1 MAERL
6 GLLFSDGSILV
17 LPDGTDLRAAWVEA
31 AEHDAG
37 DPTPGT
43 QVVRLSIEIIDHLYA
58 GKG

>member
-1 MAERL
+1 MNEYL

-17 LPDGTDLRAAWVEA
+17 LPDGTDLQTAAREA

-37 DPTPGT
+37 DPNPGT
-43 QVVRLSIEIIDHLYA
+43 QVVRLSIEIIDHLHA